1 MLLFISLVV
10 FLYPRC
16 LTNFKGANHTCSLT
30 VPLWRQPAAI
40 QSNSTQFYGTYFG
53 LAGIQT
59 HSFDAGII
67 SRQNHVMFT
76 ELDTITDKENGE
88 IIDGTEI

>member
-1 MLLFISLVV
+1 M
-10 FLYPRC
+10 
-16 LTNFKGANHTCSLT
+16 
-30 VPLWRQPAAI
+30 
-40 QSNSTQFYGTYFG
+40 QFYGTYFE